1 MISGQ
6 RVRTQSTTAREAAE
20 HAAEVAASKAPKAAK
35 PAASAASKRAR
46 AADLQVH
53 AEGVIS
59 RLQCAEALLDAA
71 PSSVTSPAPSA
82 GAGDAPVICTL
93 QRELETAKM
102 REEVLASEKGT
113 LAAQLEA
120 KDAQFDKHATQATLD
135 ALRAKGAADR
145 ACAEAVRVAREE
157 TKEAADA
164 RFEELRATTDAA
176 NTDLQAQVL
185 ALEEANRE
193 LKARCAAL
201 DAAGGQK
208 SRKARKQREAPDSEE
223 AAAFAAGEPAP
234 KRPRT
239 ASAEPSPWA
248 QFSCATRAWSV
259 ATSGREAF
267 FAAIG
272 VKSVDDLARRLE
284 SDAKWAAQL
293 LASEE
298 LPEDLEAALR
308 TLTTPP
314 FALNG
319 EQYKTKQLLI
329 ARVGWKAA
337 ANVTPQSEEI
347 DVGDAELNAHVT
359 NQTKKAVNG
368 VHQLIQ
374 AYNLWSQLL
383 GPHKETYQPIPMT
396 AKKETLRKGKPMAAM
411 TAIRAKAGGFASIEE
426 YEASLEAP
434 AAEAAEEAEA
444 AEGEGEGEGVAAVA
458 AVAAEAI

>member
-6 RVRTQSTTAREAAE
+6 RIRTQSATAREAAE
-20 HAAEVAASKAPKAAK
+20 QAAEVAATKAAK
-35 PAASAASKRAR
+35 AATAAASAASKRAR
-46 AADLQVH
+46 AADLQAH
-53 AEGVIS
+53 AEDVIS
-59 RLQCAEALLDAA
+59 KSQRADALSDAA

-82 GAGDAPVICTL
+82 GAGDASGIATL
-93 QRELETAKM
+93 QRELESAKM
-102 REEVLASEKGT
+102 REEVLASEKGK

-135 ALRAKGAADR
+135 ALRAKGAADE

-157 TKEAADA
+157 AKVAADA
-164 RFEELRATTDAA
+164 RFDELRATTDAA
-176 NTDLQAQVL
+176 NADLQAQVL
-185 ALEEANRE
+185 ALEAANKE

-201 DAAGGQK
+201 DAAAGGQK
-208 SRKARKQREAPDSEE
+208 SRKSRKQREAPDSEE
-223 AAAFAAGEPAP
+223 AAAFATGEAVP

-272 VKSVDDLARRLE
+272 VKSVEDLARRLE

-329 ARVGWKAA
+329 ARVGWKDA

-347 DVGDAELNAHVT
+347 AVGDAELNAHVT

-374 AYNLWSQLL
+374 AYNLYKALL
-383 GPHKETYQPIPMT
+383 DSADTAYVPIPMT

-411 TAIRAKAGGFASIEE
+411 TAIRAKAGGFASVEE

-434 AAEAAEEAEA
+434 AAEAGEGAT
-444 AEGEGEGEGVAAVA
+444 AEGEGEAAAAAGEAG
-458 AVAAEAI
+458 EAL

>member
-6 RVRTQSTTAREAAE
+6 RIRTQSTTAREAAE
-20 HAAEVAASKAPKAAK
+20 HAAEVAAAKAAK
-35 PAASAASKRAR
+35 VAKPAAASAASKRAR
-46 AADLQVH
+46 AADLQAH

-59 RLQCAEALLDAA
+59 KSQRADALLDAA
-71 PSSVTSPAPSA
+71 PSSVSSPAPTE
-82 GAGDAPVICTL
+82 GAGDAPLVATL

-113 LAAQLEA
+113 LAAQLDA
-120 KDAQFDKHATQATLD
+120 KDAQFDKHATQAALD
-135 ALRAKGAADR
+135 ALRAKGAADL
-145 ACAEAVRVAREE
+145 ACANAVRVAREE
-157 TKEAADA
+157 AKEAADA
-164 RFEELRATTDAA
+164 RYEELRATTDAA
-176 NTDLQAQVL
+176 NADLQAQVL
-185 ALEEANRE
+185 ALQEANEE

-208 SRKARKQREAPDSEE
+208 ARKSRKQREAPDSEE

-259 ATSGREAF
+259 ATSGRESF

-329 ARVGWKAA
+329 ARVGWKDAS
-337 ANVTPQSEEI
+337 NVTPQSEEI
-347 DVGDAELNAHVT
+347 DVGDAELNVHVT

-434 AAEAAEEAEA
+434 AAEAG
-444 AEGEGEGEGVAAVA
+444 EGEGEGEAAA
-458 AVAAEAI
+458 AAEAI